1 MSSSV
6 SAQRRAGL
14 ARRHRRVRNKVA
26 GSAERPRLVV
36 VRSARHIY
44 AQVVD
49 DDRGHTLTSA
59 STLDTALR
67 GEAEQGAGDKTA
79 RAAAVGRLV
88 AERAQSLGV
97 SAVVFDRGGRRYHG
111 RIAALADAAREQGL
125 RF

>member
-1 MSSSV
+1 MPSNVSS
-6 SAQRRAGL
+6 QRRVGL

-26 GSAERPRLVV
+26 GTAERPRLVV

-59 STLDTALR
+59 STLDAPLR
-67 GEAEQGAGDKTA
+67 GDAGAGVGDKTA

-97 SAVVFDRGGRRYHG
+97 QYVVFDRGGRRYHG